1 MATIRYSIIVP
12 ALEEEAVIGWT
23 LDRLAIYLLSCDAL
37 EETEVIVVTAD
48 SKDNTAKIV
57 KDRKSHFDH
66 FQFIEPGPKVGKG
79 RDVQAGIMAARG
91 DYILFTDADLAT
103 PEWHIMPAFKV
114 LEEGSDIVI
123 GVRNL
128 RTIHHGYRV
137 LISLGANLLTRLMV
151 LPSVPDTQC
160 GFKAFTKQSAHD
172 IFEKL
177 TVMGWGFDI
186 EVLVIARKLK
196 LQLKKMPIRDW
207 HDPKIDNGL
216 VGESSW
222 KASVRTLKELI
233 QIRKNRKQG
242 IYDKA

>member
-196 LQLKKMPIRDW
+196 LKLKKMPIRDW

>member
-1 MATIRYSIIVP
+1 MATIRYSIVVP
-12 ALEEEAVIGWT
+12 AFEEEAVIGWT

-37 EETEVIVVTAD
+37 EVTEVIVVTAD
-48 SKDNTAKIV
+48 SKDDTAKIV

-66 FQFIEPGPKVGKG
+66 FQFIQPGPKLGKG

-91 DYILFTDADLAT
+91 EYILFTDADLAT
-103 PEWHIMPAFKV
+103 PEWHIMPAFNA

-137 LISLGANLLTRLMV
+137 LISLGANILTRILA
-151 LPSVPDTQC
+151 LPSIPDTQC
-160 GFKAFTKQSAHD
+160 GFKGFTRQAAHD
-172 IFEKL
+172 IFEKQ
-177 TVMGWGFDI
+177 TIMGWGFDI

-196 LQLKKMPIRDW
+196 LKLKKMPIRDW

-222 KASVRTLKELI
+222 RASVQTLKELL